1 MGLNIMFW
9 NCQGIRPKR
18 KELQLYLTENSI
30 DIIALN
36 ETFLNKK
43 YTFKVP
49 GYDTIRKDRSTGV
62 KGGVA
67 FLVKHGLVV
76 NKEYRNEDF
85 NIITD
90 NEALAINL
98 ELSNNQNL
106 TLATIYCPN
115 GNPSSSLFH
124 TISNLSDNVMFIGDF
139 NSKLESFGCAKK
151 NTSGPMLKTIQNK
164 LNLIYLNNDEH
175 THMDRANGST
185 DILDMAFVSPNLA
198 IHDIQFQIGDD
209 LGSDHLPIEISID
222 TTPHRNT
229 YTNHTKY
236 KFDQT
241 DREVFESTLEE
252 ALGSADFSG
261 PMSTSDLDKYADFI
275 IAAISTAV
283 DKAIPTSKSVRPEST
298 PISDETRALIKE
310 KRKLRRLYSQKKDP
324 AVKTRINQLQ
334 KQVKED
340 LKLESLVSWEN
351 FCNSISLESDP
362 SKSWR
367 KIKNFLKPKGQRDYP
382 TLHHANKVA
391 KTNADKAQLF
401 AESVER
407 HFGIESDHFDSN
419 HFHDVNKFVEDNHR
433 HFYAPED
440 PDDYRFDVGNEHE
453 LVADVDATT
462 LIKLVKFLKRGKAPG
477 PDTIPNEVLRLGTT
491 TSLFHHLAKLFTSSI
506 QLGYIPTAWKI
517 ATLRMLLKPDKLP
530 SLTTSYRPISLISSI
545 MKLFERVIEQRL
557 RSHLEHIGFI
567 NKHQSGFRRAKST
580 DDHLFRLSQSIME
593 SFNKGEHVVAAFL
606 DVEKA
611 FDNVWHNGLR
621 YKIFQLDLPTKMT
634 RWLSD
639 FLVGRLIQVNVNNFF
654 SNQINPKAGVP
665 QGSVLSPLL
674 FLIYVN
680 DLPAPHH
687 NQNSLSQFADDT
699 AQWAFSLSVRIA
711 AKLLQQDLLNLAMW
725 CAKWRIK
732 LNPEKTKVI
741 IFSRSILARKTELNL
756 KLYGETLKIYPQV
769 KFLGITFD
777 SQLNFKKHFEDILD
791 RCNTRYY
798 RLRLLANKKWGPS
811 PSTLI
816 QIYKQCVRPIFEY
829 GALSTITTSDNIIS
843 KIQRLQNKFIR
854 LALRLP
860 KYICSK
866 LLHDSTGLPYV
877 KDRLLSCATKSLDR
891 IAQNPL
897 VEESISRNR
906 LNPAWDR
913 FPTPLSVVRPGQ
925 PSA

>member
-1 MGLNIMFW
+1 MFW

-18 KELQLYLTENSI
+18 KELQLYLIENSI

-85 NIITD
+85 NIITE

-124 TISNLSDNVMFIGDF
+124 AISNLSDNVMFIGDF

-198 IHDIQFQIGDD
+198 IHHIQFQIGED

-222 TTPHRNT
+222 TAPHRNT

-433 HFYAPED
+433 HFYPPED

-611 FDNVWHNGLR
+611 FDNIWHNGLR

-634 RWLSD
+634 HWLSD

-769 KFLGITFD
+769 KSLGITFD

-811 PSTLI
+811 PSSLI